1 MPPRNQEYEM
11 QRPTRTL
18 LGLIAAFALSGA
30 QAADPYPTR
39 AIRLLV
45 PFAAGGAIDLMARP
59 TARKLHEFL
68 GQPVVVDNRTGA
80 GGSIAAEATAKSA
93 PDGYTLFFGSTS
105 PLAINPVYFDK
116 VGYDTLRDF
125 TPISLAVKQPL
136 LIVSHPS
143 LPVRNLRDVV
153 ALAKRQPG
161 KLSYGS
167 AGPGTSNHLVG
178 ELLADAAKIEIVHVP
193 YKGGAPALTALLS
206 GEIELQ
212 VSQPNTMMPFV
223 KSGKVRAIASTGA
236 KRLAQLP
243 EVGTLVEAGYKNLD
257 IIGWYCIVGPAN
269 LPSAIV
275 DKLNAA
281 VRQAIMSPEVRD
293 YLIAAGSEPGTSTP
307 EELRALM
314 KTDLARWAL
323 AAKIAKAREKS

>member
-1 MPPRNQEYEM
+1 M
-11 QRPTRTL
+11 QAHIGLVLATTL
-18 LGLIAAFALSGA
+18 ALAQVGA
-30 QAADPYPTR
+30 HAADPYPTR
-39 AIRLLV
+39 TIRLLV

-59 TARKLHEFL
+59 TARKLHELL
-68 GQPVVVDNRTGA
+68 GQPVVVDNRPGA

-136 LIVSHPS
+136 LIVAHPS
-143 LPVRNLRDVV
+143 LPVRNLREVV

-178 ELLADAAKIEIVHVP
+178 ELLADAAGIEIVHVP

-223 KSGKVRAIASTGA
+223 KNGKVRAIATTGA
-236 KRLAQLP
+236 KRVAQLP
-243 EVGTLVEAGYKNLD
+243 EVGTLIEAGYKELD

-269 LPSAIV
+269 LPGAIV
-275 DKLNAA
+275 EKLNGA
-281 VRQAIMSPEVRD
+281 VRQAIASPEVRD
-293 YLIAAGSEPGTSTP
+293 YLIAAGSEPGTSSP

-314 KTDLARWAL
+314 KTDLARWAK
-323 AAKIAKAREKS
+323 AAKLAKAREQR

>member
-1 MPPRNQEYEM
+1 MEDFILNKARAALCAAV
-11 QRPTRTL
+11 L
-18 LGLIAAFALSGA
+18 LLSGLTVH
-30 QAADPYPTR
+30 AADNYPSR
-39 AIRLLV
+39 PIRMLV

-59 TARKLHEFL
+59 TARKMHEIL
-68 GQPVVVDNRTGA
+68 GQPVVVENRPGA
-80 GGSIAAEATAKSA
+80 GGSIAAEATAKS
-93 PDGYTLFFGSTS
+93 PNDGYTIFFGSTS
-105 PLAINPVYFDK
+105 PLAINPAYFEK

-136 LIVSHPS
+136 IIVAHPS
-143 LPVRNLRDVV
+143 LPVKNLKDVV
-153 ALAKRQPG
+153 AMAKRQPG

-178 ELLADAAKIEIVHVP
+178 ELLNDAAGIDIVHVP

-223 KSGKVRAIASTGA
+223 KNGRVRAIATTGA

-243 EVGTLVEAGYKNLD
+243 EVGTLVEAGYKDLD

-269 LPSAIV
+269 LPAAV
-275 DKLNAA
+275 VEKLNGSI
-281 VRQAIMSPEVRD
+281 RQAIGSPEVRD
-293 YLIAAGSEPGTSTP
+293 LLIAAGAEPGTSTP
-307 EELRALM
+307 AELFALVKSDM
-314 KTDLARWAL
+314 PRWAR
-323 AAKIAKAREKS
+323 AAKIAKAREARSR